1 MLWFAVLQFWF
12 WNILAS
18 VTISSL
24 ELFDFDFF
32 GRSRLLIYFCVTFI
46 CSSDALVY
54 LLCLASRATCCC
66 VFELIFEI
74 PAHFPYQLVSC
85 FSLGCC
91 RAVCLVALVI
101 ILQRIFWEVLVL
113 GCGWVVFS
121 WYCIN
126 SFGIFFSSLV
136 SATSSYVDDVAHT

>member
-32 GRSRLLIYFCVTFI
+32 GRSRLLIYFVLLLFALP
-46 CSSDALVY
+46 DALVY

-85 FSLGCC
+85 FSLGYC

-126 SFGIFFSSLV
+126 SSWYFFSLV
-136 SATSSYVDDVAHT
+136 SATSSSVDDVAHT

>member
-1 MLWFAVLQFWF
+1 MLCFAVLQFCF

-32 GRSRLLIYFCVTFI
+32 GCSRLLICFVLLLFALP
-46 CSSDALVY
+46 DALVY

-66 VFELIFEI
+66 VIELIFEI

-85 FSLGCC
+85 FSLGYC

-113 GCGWVVFS
+113 GCGWVVLFLVLF
-121 WYCIN
+121 N
-126 SFGIFFSSLV
+126 SFGIFFSCLV